1 MAEIHSLILKSDSTQ
16 ISKSSTDLDKLSK
29 SAGKADNSTTKLT
42 KTTNTATTS
51 LMGMKTAVVSIVAAL
66 GVTKIIG
73 YADSWSLVNS
83 RLKLATDSTEEFSKA
98 QKELFEISQL
108 TRQEFT
114 ATADLYSRM
123 ARATKSLGTNQE
135 DLLKVTQTVNEAL
148 IVSGAS
154 AQEASSVITQLGQG
168 LASGVLRGEEF
179 NSIMENG
186 SRVALALADSL
197 GVNLGELRAMAKEGK
212 LTSEI
217 IVNALVDQ
225 ADTVHSEFSKMTVTV
240 AQSQTQVSN
249 AFMQTVGTIND
260 VTGATEGLSNMLTGL
275 ADTFD
280 DNQVA
285 IANFAM
291 FTYATISR
299 MVDGFNLLQESA
311 ELGIT
316 GLMSIPEASLH
327 AFKIL
332 IAELTLDLKDLA
344 NEASEALGGGAIFDD
359 DSITRTLTQLNLATD
374 AQVQFTKSLKEEAK
388 EVTDAFEAWNVTV
401 EERISLI
408 KQEESATSA
417 TNELK
422 KETVKISQEELQI
435 EEDLLGFQTSIN
447 DLLAEENALREENL
461 ESVKEM
467 AKALTKNID
476 FAGYGNNLEEEKTNE
491 LGNQITATGHLIAV
505 TANGAKEG
513 SKGQEM
519 LQKASELAAIAAGAV
534 AILTQ
539 GQGDPYTAIARMAA
553 MAISVA
559 NILGS
564 SNISGGGGSVANT
577 SVTEAS
583 SFRALSEAA
592 TPDVKFDDFI
602 KGLESASKALE
613 DFGNIGTSIGG
624 QIEVLQTQI
633 SNIMD
638 TVSTQ
643 EADLAQARLDFNIPE
658 GGDLFKEGEY
668 DASVLITTFTKDIG
682 VAKELASKYTDELNR
697 IILDTVIEAL
707 DYSKLSNEQISGI
720 TDSIDIQSYKDMK
733 QELNNIAIETKL
745 AGGVLED
752 NTRVLE
758 IWSDTNFQAGED
770 MAELIDILDE
780 AAEKVA
786 QTRTS
791 LEKELLLLKT
801 TDAIENLA
809 LRRQYEMNELTD
821 EGNKLLLQQIFDEED
836 RQSLLEEAIRLQEE
850 AIRVQEEAQRN
861 ALTSQINAYRE
872 QESALN
878 EYLSNV
884 VSQISMLEGSF
895 KSLKDIVSSLRG
907 QTLGADY
914 TLQEF
919 YASMKETQELSLTS
933 DYEAFSKSVSDT
945 IALSRVLSDVSA
957 FGNIERDMLFAQGV
971 AARQFELLEDNT
983 LDQIDYLK
991 LIEENTREQ
1000 LNSLANQITIL
1011 NNQLS
1016 AIGTSNE
1023 LLTEIDT
1030 NGDGVMDTR
1039 LLYDAS
1045 GNLVALEKIE
1055 NATDETAAQ
1064 VSSLKDDDYL
1074 WGIRYQTANT
1084 ANWTR
1089 STYSYTK
1096 LNWEVLKDISA
1107 SLSTSSEPGTT
1118 AALSTMEVSSLS
1130 VPSQM
1135 TTTSSTS
1142 NEQDNMIYELRKS
1155 NTYLV
1160 RLINKADQQ
1169 IEGTENTNKILSEE
1183 SA

>member
-1 MAEIHSLILKSDSTQ
+1 MEVHSLVLKSDSRQ
-16 ISKSSTDLDKLSK
+16 IGQSSKDLDKLSK
-29 SAGKADNSTTKLT
+29 SAGKADNSTAKLT
-42 KTTNTATTS
+42 KTTNTATSS

-66 GVTKIIG
+66 GVAKIIG

-197 GVNLGELRAMAKEGK
+197 GVNLGQLRAMATEGA
-212 LTSEI
+212 LTSDI
-217 IVNALVDQ
+217 IVKALVDQ
-225 ADTVHSEFSKMTVTV
+225 ADTVHSEFSEMKK
-240 AQSQTQVSN
+240 
-249 AFMQTVGTIND
+249 TVGQSTTQISNSFLKMVGKIDTATNASGGLSDILTGISTLLDD
-260 VTGATEGLSNMLTGL
+260 VTAKFERLDALSNKRAEFAIIKEMEKASAIFTELDEKMKISEGGGFGAKNFERDKKAAEDALEKVNELSDKYVSMFGIQEVGQKKVISNTEKIVELTKEQIKL
-275 ADTFD
+275 QSDLESRATMQWAESVIADH
-280 DNQVA
+280 
-285 IANFAM
+285 
-291 FTYATISR
+291 
-299 MVDGFNLLQESA
+299 EA
-311 ELGIT
+311 ELK
-316 GLMSIPEASLH
+316 L
-327 AFKIL
+327 
-332 IAELTLDLKDLA
+332 LA
-344 NEASEALGGGAIFDD
+344 
-359 DSITRTLTQLNLATD
+359 
-374 AQVQFTKSLKEEAK
+374 
-388 EVTDAFEAWNVTV
+388 
-401 EERISLI
+401 
-408 KQEESATSA
+408 
-417 TNELK
+417 
-422 KETVKISQEELQI
+422 EELQL
-435 EEDLLGFQTSIN
+435 EADLLGFQDSIN
-447 DLLAEENALREENL
+447 DALREEKALREENL

-467 AKALTKNID
+467 AKALTKNLD
-476 FAGYGNNLEEEKTNE
+476 FAGYGNNLEEEKTSE
-491 LGNQITATGHLIAV
+491 LGNQISATGHLMAV
-505 TANGAKEG
+505 TANGMKEG
-513 SKGQEM
+513 SKGQDN
-519 LQKASELAAIAAGAV
+519 LRKATELAAIAAGAV

-539 GQGDPYTAIARMAA
+539 ASGDPYTAFARMAA
-553 MAISVA
+553 MAVSVA
-559 NILGS
+559 SILS
-564 SNISGGGGSVANT
+564 SGNISGGGGSVTNS
-577 SVTEAS
+577 SVTEAT
-583 SFRALSEAA
+583 SFRALGEAS

-602 KGLESASKALE
+602 EGLESASKALE
-613 DFGNIGTSIGG
+613 DFGNVGSSIAG
-624 QIEVLQTQI
+624 QIEALQTQMESI
-633 SNIMD
+633 SES
-638 TVSTQ
+638 VALQ
-643 EADLAQARLDFNIPE
+643 EAELAQRRIDLGVPSGTEFDLIRDEGTEGAGWEVIYLQKAIDKTREKLTPYVEELNSIVLESVIDALDF
-658 GGDLFKEGEY
+658 
-668 DASVLITTFTKDIG
+668 
-682 VAKELASKYTDELNR
+682 
-697 IILDTVIEAL
+697 
-707 DYSKLSNEQISGI
+707 SKLSIDEVKDI
-720 TDSIDIQSYKDMK
+720 TAELDIQSYK
-733 QELNNIAIETKL
+733 ELKAELEGIAIATKL
-745 AGGVLED
+745 AGGVLDD

-770 MAELIDILDE
+770 MKELIEIIDDFDE
-780 AAEKVA
+780 AVLK
-786 QTRTS
+786 TRDS

-801 TDAIENLA
+801 TDDVANLA

-836 RQSLLEEAIRLQEE
+836 RQSLLEETIRLIEE
-850 AIRVQEEAQRN
+850 ANRAQEAAQRN
-861 ALTSQINAYRE
+861 SLQSQINAYRE

-878 EYLSNV
+878 TYLSNIA
-884 VSQISMLEGSF
+884 SQISMLEGSF

-933 DYEAFSKSVSDT
+933 DFEAFSKSVSDT
-945 IALSRVLSDVSA
+945 IGLSRVLSDVSA

-1039 LLYDAS
+1039 LVYDDS
-1045 GNLVALEKIE
+1045 GNLIATEKIIE
-1055 NATDETAAQ
+1055 ATEETMQQ
-1064 VSSLKDDDYL
+1064 VSSLKEDAYL
-1074 WGIRYQTANT
+1074 SGIWVHTKANVFET
-1084 ANWTR
+1084 WKVGKLQ
-1089 STYSYTK
+1089 STTNAWLELIYNQGSG
-1096 LNWEVLKDISA
+1096 A
-1107 SLSTSSEPGTT
+1107 PGTT
-1118 AALSTMEVSSLS
+1118 VAVSTVSVDSLS
-1130 VPSQM
+1130 VPETTVSTASTSS
-1135 TTTSSTS
+1135 TTTSQTGVIS
-1142 NEQDNMIYELRKS
+1142 ELR
-1155 NTYLV
+1155 
-1160 RLINKADQQ
+1160 QQ
-1169 IEGTENTNKILSEE
+1169 NRTLLKILKVGNVQVEGIENTNEILSEE